1 LERSRKLLALSLGP
15 LPLIRQA
22 NEEAEKF
29 VETLSNPHF
38 DSTIAAYVVGN
49 SRTIFANLQAALFS
63 PEYSKQLRFK
73 IASKL
78 SIEQKIKGIDSK
90 IKVVQVAYVDYV
102 YAQARHLEIAPVL
115 LDKVR
120 KMTMEIRDDVADLTK
135 MIARVLNKPDDLL
148 SKL

>member
-1 LERSRKLLALSLGP
+1 MSLGP

-22 NEEAEKF
+22 NEQAEKF
-29 VETLSNPHF
+29 VETISNPHF

-49 SRTIFANLQAALFS
+49 SRSIFANLQAALFS

-78 SIEQKIKGIDSK
+78 SIDKKIRAIDSK

-102 YAQARHLEIAPVL
+102 YAQATHLEIAPVL
-115 LDKVR
+115 LEKVR
-120 KMTMEIRDDVADLTK
+120 KMALEIRDDVADLTRL
-135 MIARVLNKPDDLL
+135 IARALNKSDDLL
-148 SKL
+148 

>member
-1 LERSRKLLALSLGP
+1 MSFGP

-22 NEEAEKF
+22 NEQAEKF
-29 VETLSNPHF
+29 AETLSNPRF

-63 PEYSKQLRFK
+63 PECSKQLRFK

-78 SIEQKIKGIDSK
+78 SIDHKIRAIDSK

-102 YAQARHLEIAPVL
+102 YAQARQLEVAPTL
-115 LDKVR
+115 LEKVR
-120 KMTMEIRDDVADLTK
+120 KMALEIRDDVADLSK
-135 MIARVLNKPDDLL
+135 LIVRALNKSED
-148 SKL
+148 